1 MTKVGEH
8 LPVLTETSQDL
19 EQSSFG
25 KLDEQA
31 KTLDF
36 STQSSGQNQ
45 ANANATFSPKN
56 PYRCACRPG
65 AKCAIHLASSRLPE
79 SRH

>member
-8 LPVLTETSQDL
+8 LPMLTESSQDL
-19 EQSSFG
+19 EQSSLD
-25 KLDEQA
+25 KLGERA

-45 ANANATFSPKN
+45 ANASSAKN
-56 PYRCACRPG
+56 PYRCTCRPG
-65 AKCAIHLASSRLPE
+65 AKCAIHLASSGLPE
-79 SRH
+79 ARH